1 MNLKRRLNLV
11 ELAEKVGLVPRLAAS
26 TQNGEYHSACPLC
39 GGNDRF
45 IIQPNRLSRN
55 GTLGCFLCRQ
65 CKTSGNSVKF
75 CMNFLKMHKSEASL
89 IVQLPSNEMPK
100 SALPCNRE
108 KPIALN
114 SLWMDWA
121 KDFCNESHSY
131 LMQAP
136 KAQELTKAR
145 GLTLETA
152 EKYLLGYCSKD
163 QWIDRKLLGL
173 PSLEN
178 GSNKLYLPEG
188 LVIPY
193 IKEEQVIKI
202 KMRRTKWKP
211 DDKYAKYQII
221 PGSQSTPLLFGSNYL
236 PIVVVEAELDA
247 MLLSQEAG
255 DICSVLATGGAS
267 NYLDANTDKF
277 LKQAPLI
284 LFALDFDEAGKKA
297 FIHWRSAYPKVCPW
311 PAPYAKSPADAFLA
325 RINLR
330 AWVNSGIQKYSEKKE
345 PYLQLAV
352 PNFHPLMVETVEQL
366 PLVQSITLEIKSSN
380 TQKAA
385 LEDIHIEYIET
396 EEQALKAVASLL
408 SSQQIF
414 GLDIETTKMQ
424 ELRADKQAGLDP
436 KKSWIRTVQ
445 IFDGNN
451 TVFIF
456 DVRKLKNLSL
466 LDSLIGR
473 PMLAHN
479 AIFEM
484 KHLLHHGLAL
494 KKLGCTLLADRVL
507 HGDRRELKAE
517 LGLATT
523 ASLKDLAKELLGLEI
538 SKEMQTSDWSQE
550 ELSKEQLEYAAIDA
564 VLPVKLFAIQWK
576 QLQQRGLVR
585 AYRLLRDAQYPIARM
600 ELTGIGFNVTQHQ
613 QFIIA
618 WEKERV
624 IIEAEILEV
633 IGTLLNINSS
643 KQLSKW
649 LQEALKQK
657 DLETWTRTVKGQLST
672 STYTFRLNEGMHDIF
687 PKIVKYRQLAKL
699 ISSFGQGLYKFI
711 DAPNNRLYGSFFLG
725 NTSTGRMSSY
735 NPNMQNM
742 PKGEFRTLFCAKEG
756 CTLIGLDYS
765 QQELRVAAMVTQD
778 VELLRI
784 YLEGGDVHINTASS
798 LLKFPKESIG
808 KEQRQL
814 AKAVI
819 FGLLYGQGAN
829 GLTRYAKQQYS
840 VEMSLE
846 EATNHREGFFKTY
859 AGLRKWQQQTGS
871 AAEYSRKVRTP
882 CGRERDFSRE
892 RLGYRYT
899 AALNLPIQGAAA
911 EITLHALIR
920 LIPFL
925 SKECQ
930 LVNVIHDEILLEVAD
945 DKVHEFIEKAVNAM
959 EEAFIDVF
967 PTSKPYLKGLVEAKY
982 GKTWAETK

>member
-1 MNLKRRLNLV
+1 
-11 ELAEKVGLVPRLAAS
+11 
-26 TQNGEYHSACPLC
+26 
-39 GGNDRF
+39 
-45 IIQPNRLSRN
+45 
-55 GTLGCFLCRQ
+55 
-65 CKTSGNSVKF
+65 
-75 CMNFLKMHKSEASL
+75 
-89 IVQLPSNEMPK
+89 
-100 SALPCNRE
+100 
-108 KPIALN
+108 
-114 SLWMDWA
+114 
-121 KDFCNESHSY
+121 
-131 LMQAP
+131 MQAP
-136 KAQELTKAR
+136 RAQELTKAR

-163 QWIDRKLLGL
+163 QWIDRRLLGL
-173 PSLEN
+173 STLEN
-178 GSNKLYLPEG
+178 GPHKLCLPEG

-193 IKEEQVIKI
+193 IKEEQIVKI

-211 DDKYAKYQII
+211 DDKYSKYKIV
-221 PGSQSTPLLFGSNYL
+221 PGSQPNSLLFGSNYL

-247 MLLSQEAG
+247 MLISQEAG

-267 NYLDANTDKF
+267 NYLDTNTDKF

-284 LFALDFDEAGKKA
+284 LFALDFDKAGKKA
-297 FIHWRSAYPKVCPW
+297 FIYWRSTYPKVCPW
-311 PAPYAKSPADAFLA
+311 PAPYAKSPAAAFLA
-325 RINLR
+325 GINLR
-330 AWVNSGIQKYSEKKE
+330 AWVNSGIQKYSQKKE

-352 PNFHPLMVETVEQL
+352 PNFHPPMVETVEQL
-366 PLVQSITLEIKSSN
+366 PLFQSITLEIKSSN
-380 TQKAA
+380 TQKAV
-385 LEDIHIEYIET
+385 LEDIHIEYIES
-396 EEQALKAVASLL
+396 EEQALKAIASLL

-414 GLDIETTKMQ
+414 GLDIETSKR
-424 ELRADKQAGLDP
+424 EGFEADKQAGLDP
-436 KKSWIRTVQ
+436 KKSQIRTVQ

-456 DVRKLKNLSL
+456 DVKKLKKNLRI
-466 LDSLIGR
+466 LDPLAER

-494 KKLGCTLLADRVL
+494 KKLGCTLLADRIL
-507 HGDRRELKAE
+507 HGDRRELRAE

-538 SKEMQTSDWSQE
+538 SKEMQASNWSQE
-550 ELSKEQLEYAAIDA
+550 ELTKEQLEYAAIDA

-576 QLQQRGLVR
+576 QLQQHRLVR
-585 AYRLLRDAQYPIARM
+585 SYRLLRDAQYPIARM
-600 ELTGIGFNVTQHQ
+600 ELTGVGFHVSQHQ
-613 QFIIA
+613 QFMEF
-618 WEKERV
+618 WEKEGAT
-624 IIEAEILEV
+624 IEAEILTA

-643 KQLSKW
+643 KQLSEW
-649 LQEALKQK
+649 LQEALNQK
-657 DLETWTRTVKGQLST
+657 DLEAWTKTAKGQLST
-672 STYTFRLNEGMHDIF
+672 STHTFRLNEGMHDIF

-699 ISSFGQGLYKFI
+699 ISSFGEGLYKFI
-711 DAPNNRLYGSFFLG
+711 DVPNNRLYGSFFLG

-756 CTLIGLDYS
+756 YTLIGLDYS

-778 VELLRI
+778 AELLRI

-798 LLKFPKESIG
+798 LLKLSKESIG
-808 KEQRQL
+808 KEKRQL

-829 GLTRYAKQQYS
+829 GLIRYAKQQYS

-846 EATNHREGFFKTY
+846 EAAKHREGFFKTY
-859 AGLRKWQQQTGS
+859 AGLRKWQQQT
-871 AAEYSRKVRTP
+871 ARNAEYSRKVRTP

-925 SKECQ
+925 NEECR
-930 LVNVIHDEILLEVAD
+930 LVNVIHDEILLEVVED
-945 DKVHEFIEKAVNAM
+945 RVQEFIEKAVKAM

-967 PTSKPYLKGLVEAKY
+967 PTSKPYLKGLVEAKC